1 MRKPIILGNWKMHK
15 TLGEAIEFIDELKTR
30 ELPKSVEAGI
40 CAPFIHLS
48 DLVAGSKDSDF
59 GIGAENGHYEDS
71 GAFTGEVSIASLADL
86 GVDYVI
92 IGHSERRQFF
102 AETDEAINKKILKSL
117 EKNVVPVVC
126 VGESLEERE
135 DGSYESLIK
144 GQIEKAFMNV
154 TEADASKVVVAYEPI
169 WAIGTGKSATSKDA
183 NEMCKFIR
191 ETIKELYSDSVAEA
205 VRIQYGGSVKPENIT
220 EYMVEADI
228 DGALVGGASLEVD
241 RFIALLEG
249 AKND

>member
-1 MRKPIILGNWKMHK
+1 MRTPIILGNWKMHK
-15 TLGEAIEFIDELKTR
+15 TLGEAVEFIDELKTR
-30 ELPKSVEAGI
+30 ELPESVEAGI

-48 DLVAGSKDSDF
+48 DLVSGSKETSF

-86 GVDYVI
+86 GVNYVI
-92 IGHSERRQFF
+92 IGHSERRQYF
-102 AETDEAINKKILKSL
+102 AETDEAVNKKILKAL
-117 EKNVVPVVC
+117 EKDVVPVVC

-144 GQIEKAFMNV
+144 SQIEKAFANV
-154 TEADASKVVVAYEPI
+154 TEEEASRVVVAYEPI
-169 WAIGTGKSATSKDA
+169 WAIGTGRSATSKDA
-183 NEMCKFIR
+183 NDMCKFIR
-191 ETIKELYSDSVAEA
+191 ETLHSLYNESVAEA
-205 VRIQYGGSVKPENIT
+205 VRIQYGGSVKPENIK
-220 EYMVEADI
+220 EYMAEKDI

-241 RFIALLEG
+241 HFVALLEG